1 LKKALARRHSE
12 SKVTYEYR
20 SNYEIKLTLPTLL
33 ANLLSVVFIA
43 AFFSRSSSMTGG
55 VKGGS
60 NVYEQ
65 LLGKKK
71 GFEVITNTTVRFA
84 DVAGLDESKV

>member
-1 LKKALARRHSE
+1 
-12 SKVTYEYR
+12 
-20 SNYEIKLTLPTLL
+20 
-33 ANLLSVVFIA
+33 
-43 AFFSRSSSMTGG
+43 MTGG

-71 GFEVITNTTVRFA
+71 GFEVITNTKVRFA

>member
-1 LKKALARRHSE
+1 
-12 SKVTYEYR
+12 VTYEYR

-71 GFEVITNTTVRFA
+71 GFEVITNTKVRFA

>member
-71 GFEVITNTTVRFA
+71 GF
-84 DVAGLDESKV
+84 